1 MRPQDAQITR
11 FRHRLLIGSLTVI
24 LFTGCASSQETRKRA
39 SESDGHYKEGVSF
52 LQTDQQRAF
61 VALQKAIEL
70 NPENFEAHYTLGSIY
85 FQRKSLPEA
94 EREFRKATELNRNS
108 GEAFNY
114 LGRTLLLQ
122 GRWNEATEALKTATT
137 VPTYPTP
144 DIAFTDLGWVLE
156 KQGDLAG
163 AIAAYESALRT
174 DPPNIP
180 RPYIHLW
187 MGRLYSK
194 QGDVPKA
201 RGALSQAKALD
212 PNGTVGAEAGRLMQ
226 QLK

>member
-1 MRPQDAQITR
+1 MRRQDVQVTR
-11 FRHRLLIGSLTVI
+11 FRGRLLPGFLAV
-24 LFTGCASSQETRKRA
+24 LLLTGCAATQENKKRVA
-39 SESDGHYKEGVSF
+39 ESDGHYKEGVSF

-61 VALQKAIEL
+61 VALQKAVDL

-85 FQRKSLPEA
+85 FQRKELPEA
-94 EREFRKATELNRNS
+94 EREFRRATELNRNS

-122 GRWNEATEALKTATT
+122 GRWSEATEALKTATMIP
-137 VPTYPTP
+137 VYPTP

-156 KQGDLAG
+156 KQGDLDG

-187 MGRLYSK
+187 IGRLYMK
-194 QGDVPKA
+194 QRDMVKA

-212 PNGTVGAEAGRLMQ
+212 PNGSVGAEAVRLMQ

>member
-1 MRPQDAQITR
+1 MRRQETQVRR
-11 FRHRLLIGSLTVI
+11 FHHRVLIGSLAVI
-24 LFTGCASSQETRKRA
+24 LFTGCAASQESRKRV

-61 VALQKAIEL
+61 VSLHKAIEL
-70 NPENFEAHYTLGSIY
+70 NPEKFEAHYTLGSVY
-85 FQRKSLPEA
+85 FQRKELPEA

-122 GRWNEATEALKTATT
+122 GRWSDATEALKTATT
-137 VPTYPTP
+137 LPLYPTP

-156 KQGDLAG
+156 KQGDLDG
-163 AIAAYESALRT
+163 AVAAYESALKT

-187 MGRLYSK
+187 MGRLYMK
-194 QGDVPKA
+194 QGNTPKA

-212 PNGTVGAEAGRLMQ
+212 PNGSVGAEASRLMQ

>member
-1 MRPQDAQITR
+1 MRRQDAQVIQ
-11 FRHRLLIGSLTVI
+11 FRGRLLTGFLAV
-24 LFTGCASSQETRKRA
+24 LLLTGCASSQESRKRV

-61 VALQKAIEL
+61 VALQKAIDL

-85 FQRKSLPEA
+85 FQRKELREA
-94 EREFRKATELNRNS
+94 EREFRRATELNRNS

-114 LGRTLLLQ
+114 LGRSLLLQ
-122 GRWNEATEALKTATT
+122 GRWSEATEALKTATT
-137 VPTYPTP
+137 LPLYPTP

-156 KQGDLAG
+156 KQGDLDG

-180 RPYIHLW
+180 RPYIYLW
-187 MGRLYSK
+187 VGRLYMK
-194 QGDVPKA
+194 QGNIPKA
-201 RGALSQAKALD
+201 RGALSQSKALD
-212 PNGTVGAEAGRLMQ
+212 PNGTVGAEASRLMQ

>member
-1 MRPQDAQITR
+1 MRRQDPQTTR
-11 FRHRLLIGSLTVI
+11 FRHCVLIGALAVI
-24 LFTGCASSQETRKRA
+24 LLTGCATQESRKRVA
-39 SESDGHYKEGVSF
+39 ESEGHYKEGVSF

-70 NPENFEAHYTLGSIY
+70 NPENFEAHYTLGSVY
-85 FQRKSLPEA
+85 FQRKELPEA
-94 EREFRKATELNRNS
+94 EREFRKATDLNHNS

-122 GRWNEATEALKTATT
+122 GRWSEATEALKTATML
-137 VPTYPTP
+137 PLYPTP

-156 KQGDLAG
+156 KQGDLDG
-163 AIAAYESALRT
+163 AIAAYESALKT

-180 RPYIHLW
+180 RSYIYLW
-187 MGRLYSK
+187 VGRLYIK
-194 QGDVPKA
+194 QKDIPKA
-201 RGALSQAKALD
+201 RGALSQAKSLD
-212 PNGTVGAEAGRLMQ
+212 PNGTVGAEASRLMQ

>member
-1 MRPQDAQITR
+1 MRRQDAQVTR
-11 FRHRLLIGSLTVI
+11 LRHHILIGSLAVI
-24 LFTGCASSQETRKRA
+24 LLAGCAASKETQKRV
-39 SESDGHYKEGVSF
+39 SESEGHYKEGVSF

-85 FQRKSLPEA
+85 FQRKELPEA
-94 EREFRKATELNRNS
+94 EREFRKATDLNRNS

-122 GRWNEATEALKTATT
+122 GRWSEATEALKTATT
-137 VPTYPTP
+137 LPLYPTP

-156 KQGDLAG
+156 KQGDLDG

-187 MGRLYSK
+187 LGRLYVK
-194 QGDVPKA
+194 LGDTPKA
-201 RGALSQAKALD
+201 RGAFSQAKALD
-212 PNGTVGAEAGRLMQ
+212 PNGAVGAEASRLMQ

>member
-1 MRPQDAQITR
+1 MRQHARVTR
-11 FRHRLLIGSLTVI
+11 FRRLLIGPLAVI
-24 LFTGCASSQETRKRA
+24 LLTGCAASKESQKRV

-61 VALQKAIEL
+61 VALQKAVEL
-70 NPENFEAHYTLGSIY
+70 NPENFEAHYTLGSVY
-85 FQRKSLPEA
+85 FQRKELPEA
-94 EREFRKATELNRNS
+94 EREFRRAVELNRNS
-108 GEAFNY
+108 GEAYNY

-122 GRWNEATEALKTATT
+122 GRWSEATEALKTATT
-137 VPTYPTP
+137 LPLYPTP

-156 KQGDLAG
+156 KQGDLEG

-180 RPYIHLW
+180 RAYIHLW
-187 MGRLYSK
+187 IGRLYMK
-194 QGDVPKA
+194 LRDIPKA
-201 RGALSQAKALD
+201 RGALSQAKSLD
-212 PNGTVGAEAGRLMQ
+212 PNGTVGAEASRLMQ

>member
-1 MRPQDAQITR
+1 MRRQEAQITR
-11 FRHRLLIGSLTVI
+11 FRHRFLIGSLAVI
-24 LFTGCASSQETRKRA
+24 LLTGCTASQESRKRV

-61 VALQKAIEL
+61 VSLHKAIEL
-70 NPENFEAHYTLGSIY
+70 NPDNFEAHYTLGSVY
-85 FQRKSLPEA
+85 FQRKELQEA
-94 EREFRKATELNRNS
+94 EREFRTATELNPKS

-122 GRWNEATEALKTATT
+122 GRWSEATEALKTATML
-137 VPTYPTP
+137 PLYPTP

-156 KQGDLAG
+156 KQGDLDG
-163 AIAAYESALRT
+163 AVAAYESALRT

-180 RPYIHLW
+180 RSYIHLW
-187 MGRLYSK
+187 IGRLYMK
-194 QGDVPKA
+194 QGNVPKA
-201 RGALSQAKALD
+201 RGALSQAKSLD
-212 PNGTVGAEAGRLMQ
+212 PNGAVGAEASRLMQ

>member
-1 MRPQDAQITR
+1 MRRQEAQVTV
-11 FRHRLLIGSLTVI
+11 FRHRLLMGSLAII
-24 LFTGCASSQETRKRA
+24 LLTGCAGSQESRKRV
-39 SESDGHYKEGVSF
+39 SESEGHYKEGVSF

-61 VALQKAIEL
+61 VALHKAIEL

-85 FQRKSLPEA
+85 FQRKELPEA
-94 EREFRKATELNRNS
+94 EREFRKATDLNRNS
-108 GEAFNY
+108 GEAYNY

-122 GRWNEATEALKTATT
+122 GRWSEATEALKTATT
-137 VPTYPTP
+137 LPLYPTP

-156 KQGDLAG
+156 KQGDLDG

-180 RPYIHLW
+180 RPYVHLW
-187 MGRLYSK
+187 IGRLYMK
-194 QGDVPKA
+194 LRDIPKA

-212 PNGTVGAEAGRLMQ
+212 PNGTVGAEASRLMQ

>member
-1 MRPQDAQITR
+1 MRRQDARMTR
-11 FRHRLLIGSLTVI
+11 FRHRLLIGSLAVI
-24 LFTGCASSQETRKRA
+24 LLTGCAGSQESKKRV
-39 SESDGHYKEGVSF
+39 SESEGHYKEGVSF

-70 NPENFEAHYTLGSIY
+70 NPDNFEAHYTLGSIY
-85 FQRKSLPEA
+85 FQRKELPEA
-94 EREFRKATELNRNS
+94 EREFRKATELKPNS

-122 GRWNEATEALKTATT
+122 GRWSEATEALKTATT
-137 VPTYPTP
+137 LPLYPTP

-156 KQGDLAG
+156 KQGDLDG

-180 RPYIHLW
+180 RAYIHLW
-187 MGRLYSK
+187 VGRLYMK
-194 QGDVPKA
+194 QGDTPKA
-201 RGALSQAKALD
+201 RGSLSQAKALD
-212 PNGTVGAEAGRLMQ
+212 PNGTVGAEATRLMQ
-226 QLK
+226 QMK